1 MRHILLYVL
10 MFLFSFQ
17 YAFSQ
22 GKKPVQK
29 PVYKQSPK
37 PIYNV
42 KDDPARVKFIQLKKD
57 TPIYTSRSFY
67 IQKVVDNTNSDDS
80 IGFILQP
87 QSGKKQ
93 RVSFSN
99 GTVKSLEEF
108 LNFKIARDTALYPLV
123 MTLKSISL
131 SEEKENDYRSGIFRY
146 AYSFDYIF
154 NGKTI
159 SIESAEGRF
168 NYKTHITQN
177 RYLDSNIA
185 RAFTYDIAEV
195 ERNMLEAKDSHTA
208 FCRGVNTSVTYAT
221 ANSYLGDTLFFDNQ
235 QELMWDDFTAD
246 QTEAEDYFM
255 LNMGLLFNPEVKYE
269 KGKFEI
275 KINTGAYFVKPMSW
289 AGKKARSPQMLTH
302 LQYRFKIAGLESLKL
317 KKKIETTAFSC
328 INYENEIKDLIVS
341 ANKQLQNTMEQF
353 NKQTLTGSN
362 KKEQKR
368 WQDIIDNQLAEYKIT
383 K

>member
-1 MRHILLYVL
+1 MQHILLYVL

-17 YAFSQ
+17 CAFCQ
-22 GKKPVQK
+22 VKKPVQK
-29 PVYKQSPK
+29 PVYKQAPK
-37 PIYNV
+37 PVFNV
-42 KDDPARVKFIQLKKD
+42 KDDPSPVKFIQLKKD
-57 TPIYTSRSFY
+57 TPVYTPQSFY

-93 RVSFSN
+93 RVSFAN
-99 GTVKSLEEF
+99 GTVKGLEEF
-108 LNFKIARDTALYPLV
+108 FNFKVVKDTTLYPLV
-123 MTLKSISL
+123 VTLKSISL
-131 SEEKENDYRSGIFRY
+131 SEEKENDYRNGIFRY
-146 AYSFDYIF
+146 AYSFDYIY

-185 RAFTYDIAEV
+185 KTFTYDIAEV
-195 ERNMLEAKDSHTA
+195 ERNMLEAKESHSA
-208 FCRGVNTSVTYAT
+208 FCKGVNTSVTYTT

-235 QELMWDDFTAD
+235 QELMWDDFTAE
-246 QTEAEDYFM
+246 QTEADDYFM
-255 LNMGLLFNPEVKYE
+255 LNMGLLFDPEVKFE
-269 KGKFEI
+269 KGKFQV
-275 KINTGAYFVKPMSW
+275 KINTGAYFLKPLSW
-289 AGKKARSPQMLTH
+289 AGKKARSPQLLTH
-302 LQYRFKIAGLESLKL
+302 VQYRFKIAGLESLKL
-317 KKKIETTAFSC
+317 KKKIEATTFSC
-328 INYENEIKDLIVS
+328 ANYENEIRDLIVT
-341 ANKQLQNTMEQF
+341 ANKQMQNTMDLF

-368 WQDIIDNQLAEYKIT
+368 WQDLIDDQLSEFKIT